1 MFPKVFVLLSLF
13 VFLRGSEITEK
24 DFFIVR
30 NPFNTAVNR
39 RDGLDDKKFEM
50 IRENYSHVVTSALRH
65 NVAINSD
72 CGGIFKNNQHLIQS
86 PGYPNNYG
94 HNLECEYTLMA
105 PFVCRNH
112 FHVQFIDFDVE
123 PSRNC
128 SKDYVRVGEEDVLC
142 GQVIGIK
149 KYETEA
155 GVLKIKLV
163 TDGWMSGKG
172 FQLLVT
178 RLPCVTGG
186 KNKIIRLICSQN
198 RLNIIIFI

>member
-1 MFPKVFVLLSLF
+1 MLN
-13 VFLRGSEITEK
+13 VFLSFIVFLIIYSHTNANE
-24 DFFIVR
+24 FFLVR
-30 NPFNTAVNR
+30 NPFISEINR
-39 RDGLDDKKFEM
+39 RRNDLDDKKFEM

-65 NVAINSD
+65 NVAISSD
-72 CGGIFKNNQHLIQS
+72 CGGVYKNVQHLIQS
-86 PGYPNNYG
+86 PNYPNNYG

-128 SKDYVRVGEEDVLC
+128 SKDFVQVGQEDILC

-155 GVLKIKLV
+155 GVLKIKFV
-163 TDGWMSGKG
+163 TDGWESRKG

-178 RLPCVTGG
+178 RLPCLTSGE
-186 KNKIIRLICSQN
+186 KKTKPLKLHFTYFFFIC
-198 RLNIIIFI
+198 L

>member
-1 MFPKVFVLLSLF
+1 MLPKVLLLLSLL
-13 VFLRGSEITEK
+13 VFLQPKSSEVAAKE
-24 DFFIVR
+24 FFIVH
-30 NPFNTAVNR
+30 NPFNTDVNR
-39 RDGLDDKKFEM
+39 RDGIDEKKFEM

-72 CGGIFKNNQHLIQS
+72 CGGIYKNNQHLIQS

-128 SKDYVRVGEEDVLC
+128 SKDYVKVGEEDVLC

-149 KYETEA
+149 KYEAEA

-163 TDGWMSGKG
+163 TDGWESRKG

-178 RLPCVTGG
+178 RLPCATVGM
-186 KNKIIRLICSQN
+186 N
-198 RLNIIIFI
+198 